1 MKLNKKKFFVL
12 LNKNLIIENNPTIAA
27 AVSGGPDSM
36 GLVFLLNDWCKL
48 INGNLIALI
57 VNHNLRKNSLEE
69 ASSTQNILKKKKI
82 KSKIFSVHNSQINKK
97 SMNEARINRYKLLT
111 NYCRSNNIL
120 HLFLAHHKDDNLE
133 TFLTRKVSGSD
144 FEGLNSMQLFS
155 LNNKINIVRPFLNYT
170 KKEILEYNFHYKIP
184 FVIDPSNTNLNY
196 TRPSIRDFL
205 GKTLKKN
212 IKEIENEFNI
222 IKNYSS
228 HYKTM
233 IYEILIKNTTE
244 ISKSYIKI
252 NYKNYIKLNKIL
264 SVKIVKCIFQ
274 YFNKK
279 DIFLRSKKIDIFINE
294 VKKMKFEQFNLG
306 GMIIKKRD
314 NSLVFLK
321 KPN

>member
-12 LNKNLIIENNPTIAA
+12 LNKNLIIENNPTIAV

-69 ASSTQNILKKKKI
+69 ATSTQNILKKKKI

-205 GKTLKKN
+205 GKTSKKN

-222 IKNYSS
+222 IKKYSS
-228 HYKTM
+228 YYKTM

-244 ISKSYIKI
+244 ISNSYIKI

-274 YFNKK
+274 YFDKK
-279 DIFLRSKKIDIFINE
+279 DTFLRSKKIDIFINE

>member
-12 LNKNLIIENNPTIAA
+12 LNKNLTIENNPTIAA

-69 ASSTQNILKKKKI
+69 ATSTQNILKKKKI
-82 KSKIFSVHNSQINKK
+82 KSKILSVHNSQINKK

-111 NYCRSNNIL
+111 NYCRANNIL

-222 IKNYSS
+222 IKKYSS
-228 HYKTM
+228 YYKTM

-244 ISKSYIKI
+244 ISNSYIKI
-252 NYKNYIKLNKIL
+252 NYKNYMKLNKIL

-294 VKKMKFEQFNLG
+294 VKKMKFKQFNLG
-306 GMIIKKRD
+306 GMMIKKCD

-321 KPN
+321 KLN

>member
-1 MKLNKKKFFVL
+1 
-12 LNKNLIIENNPTIAA
+12 
-27 AVSGGPDSM
+27 
-36 GLVFLLNDWCKL
+36 
-48 INGNLIALI
+48 
-57 VNHNLRKNSLEE
+57 
-69 ASSTQNILKKKKI
+69 
-82 KSKIFSVHNSQINKK
+82 
-97 SMNEARINRYKLLT
+97 MNEARINRYKLLT

-222 IKNYSS
+222 IKKYSS

-244 ISKSYIKI
+244 ISNSYIKI
-252 NYKNYIKLNKIL
+252 NYKNYMKLNKIL

-279 DIFLRSKKIDIFINE
+279 DTFLRSKKIDIFINE

>member
-1 MKLNKKKFFVL
+1 MFVRFSTIQKK
-12 LNKNLIIENNPTIAA
+12 A
-27 AVSGGPDSM
+27 
-36 GLVFLLNDWCKL
+36 
-48 INGNLIALI
+48 
-57 VNHNLRKNSLEE
+57 
-69 ASSTQNILKKKKI
+69 
-82 KSKIFSVHNSQINKK
+82 
-97 SMNEARINRYKLLT
+97 
-111 NYCRSNNIL
+111 
-120 HLFLAHHKDDNLE
+120 
-133 TFLTRKVSGSD
+133 
-144 FEGLNSMQLFS
+144 
-155 LNNKINIVRPFLNYT
+155 
-170 KKEILEYNFHYKIP
+170 ILEYNFHYKIP

-294 VKKMKFEQFNLG
+294 VKKMKFKQFNLG

-314 NSLVFLK
+314 NSLVFFK

>member
-1 MKLNKKKFFVL
+1 MKLNKKKFFAL

-69 ASSTQNILKKKKI
+69 ATSTQNILKKKKI

-97 SMNEARINRYKLLT
+97 NMNEARINRYKLLT
-111 NYCRSNNIL
+111 NYCRVNNIL

-228 HYKTM
+228 NYKTM

-244 ISKSYIKI
+244 ISNSYIKI

-264 SVKIVKCIFQ
+264 SQKIVKCIFQ

-294 VKKMKFEQFNLG
+294 VKKMKFKQFNLG

>member
-1 MKLNKKKFFVL
+1 M
-12 LNKNLIIENNPTIAA
+12 A
-27 AVSGGPDSM
+27 
-36 GLVFLLNDWCKL
+36 LVFLLNDWCKL

-69 ASSTQNILKKKKI
+69 ATSTQNILKKKKI
-82 KSKIFSVHNSQINKK
+82 KSKILSVHNSQINKK

-228 HYKTM
+228 NYKSM
-233 IYEILIKNTTE
+233 IYEILIKNITE
-244 ISKSYIKI
+244 ISNSYIKI

>member
-1 MKLNKKKFFVL
+1 MNLNKKKFFVL

-69 ASSTQNILKKKKI
+69 ATSTQNILKKKKI

-222 IKNYSS
+222 IKKYSS

-244 ISKSYIKI
+244 ISNSYIKI
-252 NYKNYIKLNKIL
+252 NYKNYMKLNKIL

>member
-1 MKLNKKKFFVL
+1 MNLNKKKFFVL
-12 LNKNLIIENNPTIAA
+12 LNKNLIIENNPTIAV

-69 ASSTQNILKKKKI
+69 ATSTQNILKKKKI
-82 KSKIFSVHNSQINKK
+82 KSKILSVHNSQINKK

-222 IKNYSS
+222 IKKYSS

-244 ISKSYIKI
+244 ISNSYIKI
-252 NYKNYIKLNKIL
+252 NYKNYMKLNKIL